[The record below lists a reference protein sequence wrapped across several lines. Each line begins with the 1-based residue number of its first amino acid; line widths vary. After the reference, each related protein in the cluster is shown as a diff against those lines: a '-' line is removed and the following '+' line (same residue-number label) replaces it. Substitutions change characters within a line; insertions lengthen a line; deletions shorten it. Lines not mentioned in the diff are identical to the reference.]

1 MADDEIRRYSSCDRL
16 QSGGPDREAP
26 VRSAGSGVHDVML
39 EQRRVDQGLD
49 RLGVPEGW
57 RAADRISG
65 RPASLLGIRHADASL
80 ETKLDE
86 SQSRLAKAE
95 AALKERLATV
105 EKEVT

>member
-1 MADDEIRRYSSCDRL
+1 MPLYRFESIDSDEQALRQIEKQIVEARQQASSEL
-16 QSGGPDREAP
+16 AK
-26 VRSAGSGVHDVML
+26 AK
-39 EQRRVDQGLD
+39 
-49 RLGVPEGW
+49 W
-57 RAADRISG
+57 KA
-65 RPASLLGIRHADASL
+65 ASL